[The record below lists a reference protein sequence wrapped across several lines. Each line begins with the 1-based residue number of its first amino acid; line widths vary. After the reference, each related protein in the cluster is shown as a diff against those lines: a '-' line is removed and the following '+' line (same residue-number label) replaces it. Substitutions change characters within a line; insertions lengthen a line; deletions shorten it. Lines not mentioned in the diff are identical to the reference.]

1 MVPRVKEEV
10 LANNYMES
18 FIGVLK
24 DFRLT
29 EFFLKGRGHVTDRNG
44 GVDKVWFGGQA
55 KKISFRHSAR
65 NVTVNF

>member
-1 MVPRVKEEV
+1 
-10 LANNYMES
+10 MES

-44 GVDKVWFGGQA
+44 GVDKVSFGGQA
-55 KKISFRHSAR
+55 KKISFRHAAR